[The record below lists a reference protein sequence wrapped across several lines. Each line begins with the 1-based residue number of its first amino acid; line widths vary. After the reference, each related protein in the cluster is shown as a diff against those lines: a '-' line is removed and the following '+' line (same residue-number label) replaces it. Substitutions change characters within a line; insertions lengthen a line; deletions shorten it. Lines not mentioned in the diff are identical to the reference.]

1 MFITELRTQIEQE
14 MMGAA
19 EALDQR
25 RKDARMSNFFMLV
38 LSAAITIVLGIKE
51 LPGADTIAVVLGA
64 ILTASGGVRAFQKY
78 EDQISHLSRTFFDLR
93 LLESE
98 LLFYINSVPLIN
110 VTEESLLN
118 LKNRLQIII
127 RNHAES
133 VINFKK

>member
-51 LPGADTIAVVLGA
+51 LPGADTIAVV
-64 ILTASGGVRAFQKY
+64 Y
-78 EDQISHLSRTFFDLR
+78 
-93 LLESE
+93 
-98 LLFYINSVPLIN
+98 
-110 VTEESLLN
+110 
-118 LKNRLQIII
+118 
-127 RNHAES
+127 
-133 VINFKK
+133 

>member
-1 MFITELRTQIEQE
+1 MFITELRTQIQQE

-25 RKDARMSNFFMLV
+25 RKDARMSNAFMLV

-51 LPGADTIAVVLGA
+51 LPGANTIAVVLGA
-64 ILTASGGVRAFQKY
+64 ILTASGGVRAFHKY

-98 LLFYINSVPLIN
+98 ILFYINSVPLIN